1 MGICEGGKLCGMHSA
16 MRGSFMLDVH
26 ARREGGVGDVEE
38 VWYNWWRMDE
48 ECATMSLARIIKS
61 GEVVTG
67 LAGQGCL
74 CEVLELSSCDSHIIC
89 KVRRVSS

>member
-1 MGICEGGKLCGMHSA
+1 
-16 MRGSFMLDVH
+16 MRF
-26 ARREGGVGDVEE
+26 
-38 VWYNWWRMDE
+38 
-48 ECATMSLARIIKS
+48 ARIIKS

-89 KVRRVSS
+89 EMRRVSS

>member
-1 MGICEGGKLCGMHSA
+1 
-16 MRGSFMLDVH
+16 MRF
-26 ARREGGVGDVEE
+26 
-38 VWYNWWRMDE
+38 
-48 ECATMSLARIIKS
+48 ARIIKP

-67 LAGQGCL
+67 LAGQECL